1 MAWCR
6 VIFKLKQNGISG
18 NLLNFILSDFS
29 GNWRQRVVLRGESH
43 IDFCTHYA
51 IMAQRTWSP
60 ICVISRFST
69 KPIVFQKN
77 LTAFRI
83 KKPNWIFE
91 ELSNFCLIVF
101 LISFFPLLL
110 WITAENRT
118 KLKKLYIW
126 NTKSG
131 GTQHHKHTNCTWLF
145 SSATAMLV
153 IF

>member
-1 MAWCR
+1 MAWYR
-6 VIFKLKQNGISG
+6 VIFKLKQNAISG

-29 GNWRQRVVLRGESH
+29 GNRRRRVVLRGESH

-51 IMAQRTWSP
+51 IMAQRTWLP

-69 KPIVFQKN
+69 KSIVFQKS
-77 LTAFRI
+77 TAFRI
-83 KKPNWIFE
+83 KKSNCIFE
-91 ELSNFCLIVF
+91 ELSNFCLIVL

-110 WITAENRT
+110 WIIAENRT

-126 NTKSG
+126 ITKSG
-131 GTQHHKHTNCTWLF
+131 GTQHHRHTKCTWLF

-153 IF
+153 IL